1 MTDRSHDTLPTIPAA
16 VAVSTGNVLP
26 PWLSAGLV
34 VTLLTMVFTGGVAWG
49 RQETQVRISLLEQ
62 RFTAHEQAL
71 APHQGVVVKD
81 TIAPRL
87 ESIEAQLREL
97 KLQLQDIQK
106 RQRQ

>member
-1 MTDRSHDTLPTIPAA
+1 MADAPQRTLPVIPSAA
-16 VAVSTGNVLP
+16 VPTGSLLP

-62 RFTAHEQAL
+62 RFTAHEQAS
-71 APHQGVVVKD
+71 APHPGVAVKD
-81 TIAPRL
+81 TLIPRL
-87 ESIEAQLREL
+87 EAIETQLRDL